1 MGLVVEPIS
10 VIAVTISVDKSTIT
24 VGLILLPIALIFRS
38 VFPQLNTFTLSH
50 PVFGPTAE
58 VDGAIVQLAWP
69 LLAEV
74 SVGGRLE
81 LFIH

>member
-1 MGLVVEPIS
+1 MLISSTTMGLVVEPIS

-24 VGLILLPIALIFRS
+24 VGLILLPVALIFRS

-58 VDGAIVQLAWP
+58 VDGAIV
-69 LLAEV
+69 
-74 SVGGRLE
+74 
-81 LFIH
+81 